1 MKKTFA
7 LLLALSFAL
16 IIPVFSSAQ
25 PETQSAP
32 VIARAATHF
41 TCGEMQT
48 GSFGSFPETHSY
60 TVYLQGNKGV
70 AFMTNGAAAAIM
82 KVYAPNGSL
91 VGTINRV
98 GSTSTAYGVLTTPNQ
113 SGNYTIDV
121 YSYSSGTYYLNCLT
135 GQGATSNT
143 NTAYNRSKAASYART
158 YAMSYNPN
166 YPNYG
171 YPNGN
176 GDCTN
181 FVSQC
186 VYDGGMP
193 MLVGGTDAHWYIY
206 NEDERSPSWAGADYF
221 MRHWTKVRSSGYYGR
236 AREVLIYSK
245 DYILQNRNTVGNSI
259 AVGDVVLYLDGVD
272 SKAYHANII
281 STKYSM
287 GSPMVF
293 YCSHNNPALDYDW
306 FAYVNSL
313 ENTDWIVVIKIR
325 N

>member
-1 MKKTFA
+1 MKKLTA

-32 VIARAATHF
+32 VTARAATHF
-41 TCGEMQT
+41 TCGVRQT
-48 GSFGSFPETHSY
+48 GNFSTSPQIHSY

-70 AFMTNGAAAAIM
+70 AFMVYGAAISSVS
-82 KVYAPNGSL
+82 VYAPNGSL
-91 VGTINRV
+91 VGNISKLSN
-98 GSTSTAYGVLTTPNQ
+98 TSSFYGVLTTPNQ
-113 SGNYTIDV
+113 SGNYTINV
-121 YSYSSGTYYLNCLT
+121 YGCCGTYYLNCLT
-135 GQGATSNT
+135 GQGTTSNT
-143 NTAYNRSKAASYART
+143 NTAYNGGDAASYAKQ
-158 YAMSYNPN
+158 YANSYNPD
-166 YPNYG
+166 YPVFG
-171 YPNGN
+171 E
-176 GDCTN
+176 DCTN

-193 MLVGGTDAHWYIY
+193 MLVGDTDAHWYIY
-206 NEDERSPSWAGADYF
+206 NVNERSPSWAGADYF

>member
-1 MKKTFA
+1 MKKLTA

-143 NTAYNRSKAASYART
+143 NTAYNGTKAAAYAKQ
-158 YAMSYNPN
+158 YANGYNPA
-166 YPNYG
+166 YPVFG
-171 YPNGN
+171 A
-176 GDCTN
+176 DCTN

-193 MLVGGTDAHWYIY
+193 MLVGGTDA
-206 NEDERSPSWAGADYF
+206 
-221 MRHWTKVRSSGYYGR
+221 HWTKVRSSGYYGR

>member
-1 MKKTFA
+1 MKKLTA

-41 TCGEMQT
+41 TCGVRQT
-48 GSFGSFPETHSY
+48 GNFSTSPQIHSY

-70 AFMTNGAAAAIM
+70 AFMVYGAAISSVS
-82 KVYAPNGSL
+82 VYAPNGSL
-91 VGTINRV
+91 VGNISKLSN
-98 GSTSTAYGVLTTPNQ
+98 TSSFYGVLTTPNQ
-113 SGNYTIDV
+113 SGNYTINV
-121 YSYSSGTYYLNCLT
+121 YGCCGTYYLNCLT
-135 GQGATSNT
+135 GQGTTSNT
-143 NTAYNRSKAASYART
+143 NTAYNGSDAASYAKQ
-158 YAMSYNPN
+158 YANSYNPD
-166 YPNYG
+166 YPVFG
-171 YPNGN
+171 E
-176 GDCTN
+176 DCTN

-193 MLVGGTDAHWYIY
+193 MLVGDTDAHWYIY
-206 NEDERSPSWAGADYF
+206 NVNERSPSWAGADYF

-259 AVGDVVLYLDGVD
+259 AVGDVVLYLNGAD

>member
-1 MKKTFA
+1 M
-7 LLLALSFAL
+7 
-16 IIPVFSSAQ
+16 
-25 PETQSAP
+25 
-32 VIARAATHF
+32 
-41 TCGEMQT
+41 
-48 GSFGSFPETHSY
+48 
-60 TVYLQGNKGV
+60 VY
-70 AFMTNGAAAAIM
+70 GAAISSVS
-82 KVYAPNGSL
+82 VYAPNGSL
-91 VGTINRV
+91 VGNISKLSN
-98 GSTSTAYGVLTTPNQ
+98 TSSFYGVLTTPNQ
-113 SGNYTIDV
+113 SGNYTINV
-121 YSYSSGTYYLNCLT
+121 YGCCGTYYLNCLT
-135 GQGATSNT
+135 GQGTTSNT
-143 NTAYNRSKAASYART
+143 NTAYNGGDAASYAKQ
-158 YAMSYNPN
+158 YANSYNPD
-166 YPNYG
+166 YPVFG
-171 YPNGN
+171 E
-176 GDCTN
+176 DCTN

-193 MLVGGTDAHWYIY
+193 MLVGDTDAHWYIY
-206 NEDERSPSWAGADYF
+206 NVNERSPSWAGADYF

-259 AVGDVVLYLDGVD
+259 AVGDVVLYLNGAD